1 VTTFLFGAQSAAT
14 SSSFYWLLV
23 ASLVTWRLTHL
34 LQAEDGPWNV
44 IVRLRLLVGTSVIGD
59 LLDCFYCLSIWV
71 ALPFACLIGANW
83 KERLLIWPALSG
95 AATLLERVS
104 QPSLPTVIN
113 QRLGES
119 TDVLLRQEQSPSSE
133 STSPNTPNAAH

>member
-1 VTTFLFGAQSAAT
+1 M

-34 LQAEDGPWNV
+34 LQAEDGPWNI
-44 IVRLRLLVGTSVIGD
+44 IVRLRLLVGASVIGD

-71 ALPFACLIGANW
+71 ALPFACLIGTNW
-83 KERLLIWPALSG
+83 KERLLMWPALSG
-95 AATLLERVS
+95 AAILLERVS
-104 QPSLPTVIN
+104 QPSPPTFIN
-113 QRLGES
+113 QPLGEP

-133 STSPNTPNAAH
+133 STSPDTPNAAH